1 MGVIQASH
9 TVEIDAPRE
18 RVYEV
23 AADVANCAEWQP
35 SVKSVEVIETDDEG
49 NATKVKMLADAK
61 VKETEQL
68 VRFSYDKPGGMN
80 WEQEKGDVKSLN
92 GSWNF
97 TSLDDDRTKA
107 TYDLRVDPG
116 RMLGMLMRGPVEG
129 QVKKFLAEGAAE
141 GLKSQ
146 VEGSG

>member
-23 AADVANCAEWQP
+23 AADVPNCAEWQP
-35 SVKSVEVIETDDEG
+35 SVKSVKVLETDDDG
-49 NATKVKMLADAK
+49 NATKVEMIADAK
-61 VKETEQL
+61 VKETKQRL
-68 VRFSYDKPGGMN
+68 RFSYDGPGGME

-97 TSLDDDRTKA
+97 TALDDNRTKA

-129 QVKKFLAEGAAE
+129 QVKKFLTEGAAE
-141 GLKSQ
+141 GLKKQ
-146 VEGSG
+146 VEGS